1 MDLDED
7 VLTGR
12 RRKRRWLIALIS
24 LPFLGVMGFGV
35 WFFLSARQEAHEK
48 TLVEQ
53 VSGAAYGC
61 VAAMRG
67 DAPEAWGI
75 ERALEH
81 MSRMERVTRGEVA
94 TPDTPRF
101 LQLSEDAARGC
112 EQLGTLM
119 MQARNEAPDLYF
131 AVPAKL
137 AQPPD
142 EGAPERW
149 FRRTLPE
156 SRGEVEELTRQ
167 MRTMQEAINAR
178 RAEHGL
184 MPTALPIEGRG
195 NTELARL
202 VALAP
207 LPRDRS
213 EHPVTEAW
221 PLSTEVLV
229 LRRGS
234 IERVPCDTRFINR
247 LSCYADFVQSVSWE
261 GEAEPLRELT
271 RPRAVSY
278 WAAFAPSD
286 DGSLWAVGIDRRDH
300 GIVGRYGPGEA
311 TAETAPIDA
320 PIDGAAWMAQV
331 IGGMAVYASDDGVW
345 ESQGQL
351 RFTRAETPPLRVM
364 LLPTDESVE
373 QGIVLDG
380 VGTLSIF
387 GSQEDGFTS
396 RLSTSTGEVLIRLI
410 DARSRVQ
417 AVPSMRALRSGHT
430 VATVLRNQEA
440 PDALLLSTDFGR
452 SWLSQPAGE

>member
-1 MDLDED
+1 M
-7 VLTGR
+7 
-12 RRKRRWLIALIS
+12 
-24 LPFLGVMGFGV
+24 
-35 WFFLSARQEAHEK
+35 
-48 TLVEQ
+48 
-53 VSGAAYGC
+53 
-61 VAAMRG
+61 
-67 DAPEAWGI
+67 
-75 ERALEH
+75 
-81 MSRMERVTRGEVA
+81 
-94 TPDTPRF
+94 
-101 LQLSEDAARGC
+101 
-112 EQLGTLM
+112 
-119 MQARNEAPDLYF
+119 
-131 AVPAKL
+131 
-137 AQPPD
+137 
-142 EGAPERW
+142 
-149 FRRTLPE
+149 
-156 SRGEVEELTRQ
+156 
-167 MRTMQEAINAR
+167 
-178 RAEHGL
+178 
-184 MPTALPIEGRG
+184 
-195 NTELARL
+195 
-202 VALAP
+202 ALAP